1 MKKILTLLITM
12 FLILPLLS
20 CDKDKYVMPYKPGV
34 TIEEEEKFYEYKT
47 KWDEANLSNYTFTFT
62 KKHSLY
68 PPDNYVIEVTAENG
82 KVTNCELKEYISQS
96 KEDASSEEW
105 AENEERFSS
114 SHSNLDQFLID
125 NIYSTFDRLI
135 KEDYES
141 LKKHPDCYYANFSFT
156 FSEEVPFILSY
167 EGRYLLMIKDADGNG
182 AELKFQISNFEAK

>member
-1 MKKILTLLITM
+1 MKKILTLLMIFPL
-12 FLILPLLS
+12 FLLLFS
-20 CDKDKYVMPYKPGV
+20 CNKYKMPYEPGV
-34 TIEEEEKFYEYKT
+34 TIEGEEKFYEYKT
-47 KWDEANLSNYTFTFT
+47 KWNNENLSNYTFTFT

-167 EGRYLLMIKDADGNG
+167 EGMSLLMIEDLVGSGADV
-182 AELKFQISNFEAK
+182 EFQISNFEAK